1 MEELR
6 AVPVGAVVIGRN
18 EGERL
23 KRCLRSILRQIET
36 VVYVDSGS
44 TDGSVEFAQSLGVKV
59 VDLDMSR
66 PFSAGRARNAGFAA
80 LTETRPDV
88 AFVQFIDGDCE
99 LCDGWV
105 DRATAFLTERPEYAM
120 TAGRVKER
128 NPENSIYNELC
139 DMEWNLPVGESL
151 SSGGIFMVR
160 AEAFTAVGGFNA
172 GMIAGEE
179 PEYCYRLRR
188 AGWRIYN
195 LDALMTLHDADMR
208 RFSQWWKRTVR
219 TGYAY
224 AHRYFLHV
232 GDNDTYLRL
241 AAIRIW
247 AWAFALPVLTVVSCV
262 LLGPWGLLFLL
273 AYPLQFYRSYKSIL
287 ATSPRKS
294 ASFRYAFFTVLGKW
308 PQLVGQITFLR
319 KKLMGQAIEIIEY
332 K

>member
-23 KRCLRSILRQIET
+23 KRCLRSILMQIET
-36 VVYVDSGS
+36 AVYVDSGS
-44 TDGSVEFAQSLGVKV
+44 TDGSVEFARSLGVTV

-66 PFSAGRARNAGFAA
+66 PFSAGRARNAGFTA

-120 TAGRVKER
+120 VAGRVKER

-151 SSGGIFMVR
+151 SSGGIFMAR
-160 AEAFTAVGGFNA
+160 AEAFKAVGGFNA

-208 RFSQWWKRTVR
+208 RFSQWWK
-219 TGYAY
+219 
-224 AHRYFLHV
+224 
-232 GDNDTYLRL
+232 
-241 AAIRIW
+241 
-247 AWAFALPVLTVVSCV
+247 P
-262 LLGPWGLLFLL
+262 
-273 AYPLQFYRSYKSIL
+273 
-287 ATSPRKS
+287 
-294 ASFRYAFFTVLGKW
+294 
-308 PQLVGQITFLR
+308 
-319 KKLMGQAIEIIEY
+319 
-332 K
+332 